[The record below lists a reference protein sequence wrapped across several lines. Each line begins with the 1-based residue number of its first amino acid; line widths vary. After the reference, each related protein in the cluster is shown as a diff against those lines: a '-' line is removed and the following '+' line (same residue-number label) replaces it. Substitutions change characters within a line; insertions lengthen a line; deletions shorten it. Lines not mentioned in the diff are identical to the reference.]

1 MTLTIYRYRHEHKGA
16 LPCPWGRLFDDRV
29 LTISEFGRR
38 AGLSQKAL
46 RLYDVSGLL
55 TPARVDPANGY
66 RFYEEEQLERA
77 RRISV
82 LRQLD
87 MPLATITD
95 VLAGSDEEASIR
107 LQRWWVAQE
116 ATNAARLATVDYLRG
131 RLNRTGASGL
141 SPRPVQTREV
151 AATKIATIRAETNQQ
166 LLVGV
171 IVSATD
177 EIVAY
182 LRGAGANLTGGS
194 WVIYHDAITP
204 EAEGT
209 VEICVPFEGLVD
221 PSGPIAIRVEP
232 AHQEAYCTISM
243 DECVFPR
250 IMLAYDLV
258 FDWVRTQG
266 LPEAGASREIYRTDC
281 HLLPRDEPAVDIA
294 QPILARR
301 T

>member
-1 MTLTIYRYRHEHKGA
+1 M
-16 LPCPWGRLFDDRV
+16 

-55 TPARVDPANGY
+55 APARVDPANGY
-66 RFYEEEQLERA
+66 RIYDEEQLERA

-87 MPLATITD
+87 MPLSTIAD
-95 VLAGSDEEASIR
+95 VLAGSDEEALIR
-107 LQRWWVAQE
+107 LDRWWAAEE
-116 ATNAARLATVDYLRG
+116 ATTAARRATLDYLRG
-131 RLNRTGASGL
+131 RLNRTGVSGL

-151 AATKIATIRAETNQQ
+151 PATKIATIRAETNQPM
-166 LLVGV
+166 LVGV
-171 IVSATD
+171 IVSSTD
-177 EIVAY
+177 EIASY
-182 LRGAGANLTGGS
+182 LHAAGAALTGGS

-204 EAEGT
+204 EADGT

-232 AHQEAYCTISM
+232 AHHEAYCTITM
-243 DECVFPR
+243 DECSFPR

-258 FDWVRTQG
+258 FDWVRGQA
-266 LPEAGASREIYRTDC
+266 LPEAGAPREIYRTDC
-281 HLLPRDEPAVDIA
+281 QLLPRDEPAVDIA
-294 QPILARR
+294 QPFLMRR
-301 T
+301 P

>member
-1 MTLTIYRYRHEHKGA
+1 M
-16 LPCPWGRLFDDRV
+16 

-55 TPARVDPANGY
+55 APAQIDPGNGY
-66 RFYEEEQLERA
+66 RLYDEEQLERA

-87 MPLATITD
+87 MPLATIAD
-95 VLAGSDEEASIR
+95 VLAGSDEEALIR
-107 LQRWWVAQE
+107 LDRWWAAEE
-116 ATNAARLATVDYLRG
+116 ATNAARRATLDYLRG
-131 RLNRTGASGL
+131 RLNRTGVSGL
-141 SPRPVQTREV
+141 SPRPVLTREIP
-151 AATKIATIRAETNQQ
+151 ATKIATIRAETNQPM
-166 LLVGV
+166 LVGV

-177 EIVAY
+177 EIASY
-182 LRGAGANLTGGS
+182 LRTAGATLTGGS

-221 PSGPIAIRVEP
+221 PAGPIAIRVEP
-232 AHQEAYCTISM
+232 AHHEAYCTITM
-243 DECVFPR
+243 DECSYPR

-258 FDWVRTQG
+258 FDWVRSQA
-266 LPEAGASREIYRTDC
+266 LPEAGASREIYQSDC
-281 HLLPRDEPAVDIA
+281 HLLPRDAPAVDIA
-294 QPILARR
+294 QPFLVRR
-301 T
+301 P